1 MNIDNFM
8 MYVRMSFFILLVAF
22 SLVVLPTFA
31 TNSSSQSNNSI
42 SNSLRVN
49 NSIAN
54 VTSSDESNDETP
66 AFENETSFASLSR
79 SLAETNQ
86 TDEEPVPPPP
96 PPESTSN
103 DKSVDAGASD

>member
-1 MNIDNFM
+1 
-8 MYVRMSFFILLVAF
+8 MSFFILLVAF

-31 TNSSSQSNNSI
+31 TNSSSQSNTSI
-42 SNSLRVN
+42 SNSLQVN

-96 PPESTSN
+96 PESTSN

>member
-42 SNSLRVN
+42 SNNLQVN

-96 PPESTSN
+96 PESTSN

>member
-42 SNSLRVN
+42 SNSLQVN

-96 PPESTSN
+96 PESTSN